1 MKVING
7 IIIDGKLYRAV
18 ANGKLCSECCLV
30 SDHKV

>member
-18 ANGKLCSECCLV
+18 ANGKLCYLETV
-30 SDHKV
+30 TYF